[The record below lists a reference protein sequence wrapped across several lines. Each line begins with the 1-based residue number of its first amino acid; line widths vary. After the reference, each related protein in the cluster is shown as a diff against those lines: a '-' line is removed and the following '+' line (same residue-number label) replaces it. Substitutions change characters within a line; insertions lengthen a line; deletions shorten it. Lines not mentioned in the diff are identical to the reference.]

1 MRVIAIDGPAG
12 AGKSTV
18 AKRVSEATGLPY
30 LDTGAMYR
38 CVAFAIQRGDV
49 EISDEAKV
57 GQIAHSAVINI
68 EGVTATLNGED
79 VTSLIRSPEINA
91 IVSVIAAQSPV
102 RDAMREQ
109 QRRWIDIH
117 GGGVIEGRDIGTV
130 VFPEAILKIFLT
142 ASPQVRAERR
152 VGQSG
157 GNLEEVAAAIEQRDH
172 IDSNRED
179 SPLRPSHDSVAVDSS
194 NKSIDQ
200 VVTEIT
206 DLFALAETRRTNG

>member
-1 MRVIAIDGPAG
+1 
-12 AGKSTV
+12 
-18 AKRVSEATGLPY
+18 
-30 LDTGAMYR
+30 
-38 CVAFAIQRGDV
+38 
-49 EISDEAKV
+49 
-57 GQIAHSAVINI
+57 
-68 EGVTATLNGED
+68 
-79 VTSLIRSPEINA
+79 
-91 IVSVIAAQSPV
+91 
-102 RDAMREQ
+102 
-109 QRRWIDIH
+109 
-117 GGGVIEGRDIGTV
+117 V